1 MAQAVGRT
9 LTYKLIQQDIVRR
22 IDSGELKPGDAI
34 ESERALSER
43 HGVSLMTARHAL
55 QGLEREGV
63 VERRS
68 GVGTFVAQPRIHFN
82 KLMSFSEYMSERN
95 LSSRSRVLSLE
106 TVVEEEV
113 AAKLGISPG
122 DKLIKFSRLR
132 LGGSEPFTL
141 QTVYLPADKFSELTR
156 ESLQR
161 GSLFHILEKNFGVQ
175 VAYADGDV
183 DATTATGQTAKL
195 LGVPENSPVLRI
207 RQIAFSPQGLPIS
220 YGHGLYRADRHVIH
234 IRRFR

>member
-1 MAQAVGRT
+1 MNQAAGRT
-9 LTYKLIQQDIVRR
+9 LTYKRIQEDILQR

-34 ESERALSER
+34 ESERALSDR

-106 TVVEEEV
+106 TVVEEEI
-113 AAKLGISPG
+113 AAKLGMPPS
-122 DKLIKFSRLR
+122 DKLVKFSRLR
-132 LGGSEPFTL
+132 LGGTEPFTL
-141 QTVYLPADKFSELTR
+141 QTVYLPADKFSGLTR
-156 ESLQR
+156 ESLSR
-161 GSLFHILEKNFGVQ
+161 GSLFRILEKDFGVQ

-183 DATTATGQTAKL
+183 DATSATGPTAKL

-207 RQIAFSPQGLPIS
+207 RQIAYSPHGLPIS

>member
-1 MAQAVGRT
+1 MQAVGRT
-9 LTYKLIQQDIVRR
+9 LTYKRIQQDILQR
-22 IDSGELKPGDAI
+22 IDAGELKPGDAI
-34 ESERALSER
+34 ESERALADR

-55 QGLEREGV
+55 VGLEREGV

-106 TVVEEEV
+106 TVVEDEI
-113 AAKLGISPG
+113 AAKLGMPPG
-122 DKLIKFSRLR
+122 DRLVKFSRLR
-132 LGGSEPFTL
+132 LGGTEPFTL
-141 QTVYLPADKFSELTR
+141 QTVYLPGNKFSGLTR

-161 GSLFHILEKNFGVQ
+161 GSLFRILEKDFGVQ

-183 DATTATGQTAKL
+183 DATSATGPTAKL

-207 RQIAFSPQGLPIS
+207 RQIAYSPQGLPIS